1 MGCRRMSHKSKHIE
15 ISSKLIEI
23 EEILDKCRNGFND
36 GLLFTAKIKL
46 DEINQIMESKE

>member
-1 MGCRRMSHKSKHIE
+1 MSHKSKHIE

-23 EEILDKCRNGFND
+23 DEILDKCRNGFND

-46 DEINQIMESKE
+46 DEINKIMESKE